1 MKRFRLL
8 ALAAFAMAAP
18 AAYSTPLLRLG
29 DIASTRAAPLVLAQT
44 ADATYRVNQLEG
56 QVRQL
61 NGKIEEMN
69 FLLLQLQEQLRKMQE
84 DNEYRFQEIEQR
96 RGIKQGEDA
105 GPRKQDFA
113 AKESAAKG
121 DAGSGQAAPLDPIA
135 RKLEES
141 GVRTIDGVEIY
152 EGKPGQQDA
161 AGEQTLGK
169 LVFDANGNVIDT
181 ELGKP
186 VELAPPNGQGAGQGG
201 APGVGQDGSVV
212 AALPPADD
220 GSQVYDLGYTYVQA
234 GDYRLAA
241 QSFRKFVAD
250 YPRHKKIPEA
260 RFWLGESLLAQGQN
274 EEAARILLETHKKY
288 PKSRLAAQTLLKLG
302 VSLAAMNQ
310 RELACA
316 TFAEV
321 GKKYPDASNAVRAKV
336 VAEQKAA
343 SCKAG

>member
-1 MKRFRLL
+1 MRKFRLF
-8 ALAAFAMAAP
+8 ALAAFAIAAP
-18 AAYSTPLLRLG
+18 AAYAAPLIRPG
-29 DIASTRAAPLVLAQT
+29 DVAETRAAPLALAQT
-44 ADATYRVNQLEG
+44 ADAAFRVNQLEG

-96 RGIKQGEDA
+96 RGVKQGEDA
-105 GPRKQDFA
+105 GPRKQEFA
-113 AKESAAKG
+113 ARESAAKG
-121 DAGSGQAAPLDPIA
+121 DAGSGQAAQSDPIA

-152 EGKPGQQDA
+152 EGKSGQQDA
-161 AGEQTLGK
+161 AGEQSLGK

-186 VELAPPNGQGAGQGG
+186 VELAPPNGQGAGQ
-201 APGVGQDGSVV
+201 AIGQDGSVV

-241 QSFRKFVAD
+241 QSFRKFITD

-274 EEAARILLETHKKY
+274 EEAAKVLLETHKKY

>member
-1 MKRFRLL
+1 MKAPILFSLALLAAGSVAAQAGPLGRATDFLASRPAPL
-8 ALAAFAMAAP
+8 ALAQNAD
-18 AAYSTPLLRLG
+18 AAY
-29 DIASTRAAPLVLAQT
+29 
-44 ADATYRVNQLEG
+44 RVGQLEA

-69 FLLLQLQEQLRKMQE
+69 FLLIQLQEQLRKMQE

-96 RGIKQGEDA
+96 RGVKQGAVKGGA
-105 GPRKQDFA
+105 GQGGA
-113 AKESAAKG
+113 GQVGAGQVGAGQVGAGQG
-121 DAGSGQAAPLDPIA
+121 DAGGSGKDAIA
-135 RKLEES
+135 RKLEEN
-141 GVRTIDGVEIY
+141 GAKAIDG
-152 EGKPGQQDA
+152 GN
-161 AGEQTLGK
+161 GEADGQTLGR
-169 LVFDANGNVIDT
+169 LVFDANGNIVDS

-186 VELAPPNGQGAGQGG
+186 VELGPPPGG
-201 APGVGQDGSVV
+201 NQQDGAEV
-212 AALPPADD
+212 AALPPADE
-220 GSQVYDLGYTYVQA
+220 GTQVYDLGYTYVQA

-241 QSFRKFVAD
+241 QSFRKFIAD
-250 YPRHKKIPEA
+250 YPKHKKIPEA

-336 VAEQKAA
+336 AAEQKAA